1 MMVAVLSSTGI
12 KLMPTT
18 CYKTRKLLKK
28 GRAVIYQYRP
38 FTIKLT
44 QRENGDTQPIE
55 YCCDTGYQHIGIS
68 IKSEN
73 HEYVGAQVDML
84 SDEKQR
90 HQFQKTYKRTRRN
103 RLRYREPRFDNRTS
117 TKPKGW
123 LAPSIE
129 HKKQIHLAWLKKYM
143 AVMPITS
150 ITFEM
155 GEFDTQVLKAL
166 EEGKTVPVGVDYQRG
181 EQYGLDDLR
190 DAVFER
196 DHHTCCICGKSIDDG
211 AILALHHLKYRSMGG
226 TNRMGNLITVCTD
239 CHTPENHQPG
249 GALYGL
255 VKTFKVPEFKGATF
269 MTSVRWQMYDAIKEA
284 YPDAELH
291 VTYGSNTKRSRR
303 KLNVRKT
310 HINDA
315 YCMGIFHPRHRTE
328 HYLYKKKRRNN
339 RVLSKFYDAKYIDAR
354 DGKKKTG
361 QQLFNGR
368 TNRNHNRD
376 TENLH
381 QYRKQKVSKGRTSTR
396 KQHYP
401 IQPGDI
407 VIYKG
412 KKYVTKG
419 CHCNGTRIMCN
430 GKSVAIKNIKI
441 HRYAGGYIA
450 ERLERKVEY
459 TQA

>member
-18 CYKTRKLLKK
+18 CYKARKLLKK
-28 GRAVIYQYRP
+28 GKAVIYQYRP

-68 IKSEN
+68 IKSEK
-73 HEYVGAQVDML
+73 HEYAGIQVDML
-84 SDEKQR
+84 PDE
-90 HQFQKTYKRTRRN
+90 
-103 RLRYREPRFDNRTS
+103 
-117 TKPKGW
+117 
-123 LAPSIE
+123 
-129 HKKQIHLAWLKKYM
+129 KQIHLAWLKKYM

-166 EEGKTVPVGVDYQRG
+166 EEGNPVPVGLDYQHG

-196 DHHTCCICGKSIDDG
+196 DGHKCVICGRGIIDHV
-211 AILALHHLKYRSMGG
+211 ILALHHVIYRSQGG
-226 TNRMGNLITVCTD
+226 TNRMGNLVTVCTD
-239 CHTPENHQPG
+239 CHTPENHQSG
-249 GALYGL
+249 GVLYDL
-255 VKTFKVPEFKGATF
+255 AKTFKVPEFKGATF
-269 MTSVRWQMYDAIKEA
+269 MTSVRWQMYDAIKET
-284 YPDAELH
+284 YPDVEVH
-291 VTYGSNTKRSRR
+291 ITYGSNTKRSRR

-315 YCMGIFHPRHRTE
+315 HCMGMFHPRHRTE
-328 HYLYKKKRRNN
+328 HMLYKKKRRNN
-339 RVLSKFYDAKYIDAR
+339 RILSKFYDAKYIDAR

-368 TNRNHNRD
+368 TNRNHGRD

-407 VIYKG
+407 VIYEG

-419 CHCNGTRIMCN
+419 CHCNGTRVICN

-441 HRYAGGYIA
+441 HRYAGGYIT
-450 ERLERKVEY
+450 ERLERKAEY
-459 TQA
+459 KQA